1 MQAKDSMLSA
11 DADAFV
17 PSAAKP
23 DAAAQRL
30 QLHCQSS
37 EQARCALLVA
47 SVSGVRERLDMSEA
61 AESLSLT
68 TETGE
73 AVEGINTI
81 CRYLAGIGGRSAQL
95 LGRTPEEQ
103 AQAWSCAACG
113 RRQIVIYGCRLL
125 LANTLSHTR
134 HLRAHMLSVTEGK
147 RAHAIVIKA
156 MGNAKWCRC
165 L

>member
-1 MQAKDSMLSA
+1 MLVMQAKDSMLSA

-17 PSAAKP
+17 PGAAKP

-30 QLHCQSS
+30 QLHCPRA

-47 SVSGVRERLDMSEA
+47 SVSGVRERLDVSKA

-81 CRYLAGIGGRSAQL
+81 CRHLASIGGCSAL
-95 LGRTPEEQ
+95 LPARTPEEQ
-103 AQAWSCAACG
+103 AQAGSCAACG
-113 RRQIVIYGCRLL
+113 RQHTVIHIYGCRLL
-125 LANTLSHTR
+125 LSNTFSTLNTYVHRSPKVTACA
-134 HLRAHMLSVTEGK
+134 LFPVHM
-147 RAHAIVIKA
+147 
-156 MGNAKWCRC
+156 C
-165 L
+165 